1 MVQDGKRKI
10 SKVILV
16 CIIFIVLAVVMEY
29 TDREL
34 YESNKI
40 KRNDPGDDSKEISLI
55 LSGEGVEEQEYDFE
69 IYERRLTEFEAQKYF
84 EKAIVE
90 INDSFYLGEENANYV
105 TEKVNP
111 SDKYVEKMVKAE
123 WTFSEN
129 IISDDGV
136 IDEDRL
142 EKYEDYQQ
150 GVVVTAQV
158 ELQCQD
164 YVEEYDFHFVVFP
177 KKLSEQEQI
186 IKQIGQSIAE
196 QLSIP
201 GEEIVVLPN
210 EIGGKKLT
218 WKETSQ
224 HLVAK
229 VIAVELIVIILICI
243 MKQKKK
249 SEELKKRKKDMEL
262 EYSEIVSK
270 MVILLGSGMSVKQ
283 AWSNISARYLDKR
296 KKNQVSEIPI
306 YEEMLITEREINDG
320 KSERIAYQN
329 FCERVNIMCYHRLIR
344 LLISSLDRGSR
355 NICENLEQESE
366 EAFEERKAVAR
377 HLGEEASTKM
387 LLPMMIMMSI
397 VIAVIIVPAIL
408 SFQ

>member
-1 MVQDGKRKI
+1 MVQDGKRKV

-16 CIIFIVLAVVMEY
+16 CIMFIVLAVVMEY

-55 LSGEGVEEQEYDFE
+55 LSGDGVEEQEYDLE

-90 INDSFYLGEENANYV
+90 INDSFYLGEENAKYV

-142 EKYEDYQQ
+142 EKYENYQQ

-270 MVILLGSGMSVKQ
+270 MAILLGSRMSVKQ

-377 HLGEEASTKM
+377 RLGEEASTKM

>member
-1 MVQDGKRKI
+1 MVQDGKRKV

-16 CIIFIVLAVVMEY
+16 CIMFIVLAVVMEY

-55 LSGEGVEEQEYDFE
+55 LSGDGVEEQEYDLE

-142 EKYEDYQQ
+142 EKYENYQQ

-270 MVILLGSGMSVKQ
+270 MAILLGSGMSVKQ

-377 HLGEEASTKM
+377 RLGEEASTKM

>member
-1 MVQDGKRKI
+1 M
-10 SKVILV
+10 
-16 CIIFIVLAVVMEY
+16 
-29 TDREL
+29 
-34 YESNKI
+34 
-40 KRNDPGDDSKEISLI
+40 
-55 LSGEGVEEQEYDFE
+55 
-69 IYERRLTEFEAQKYF
+69 
-84 EKAIVE
+84 
-90 INDSFYLGEENANYV
+90 
-105 TEKVNP
+105 
-111 SDKYVEKMVKAE
+111 
-123 WTFSEN
+123 
-129 IISDDGV
+129 
-136 IDEDRL
+136 
-142 EKYEDYQQ
+142 
-150 GVVVTAQV
+150 
-158 ELQCQD
+158 
-164 YVEEYDFHFVVFP
+164 
-177 KKLSEQEQI
+177 
-186 IKQIGQSIAE
+186 
-196 QLSIP
+196 
-201 GEEIVVLPN
+201 
-210 EIGGKKLT
+210 
-218 WKETSQ
+218 
-224 HLVAK
+224 AK

-249 SEELKKRKKDMEL
+249 SVELKKRKKDMEL

-270 MVILLGSGMSVKQ
+270 MAILLGSGMSVKQ

-320 KSERIAYQN
+320 KRERIAYQN

-377 HLGEEASTKM
+377 RLGEEASTKM

>member
-16 CIIFIVLAVVMEY
+16 CIMFIVLAVVMEY

-55 LSGEGVEEQEYDFE
+55 LSGDGVEEQEYDLE

-90 INDSFYLGEENANYV
+90 INDSFYLGEENAKYV

-201 GEEIVVLPN
+201 GEEIVVLPD

-243 MKQKKK
+243 MRQKKK

-270 MVILLGSGMSVKQ
+270 MAILLGSGMSVKQ

-377 HLGEEASTKM
+377 RLGEEASTKM

>member
-10 SKVILV
+10 LKVILV
-16 CIIFIVLAVVMEY
+16 CIMFIVLAVVMEY

-55 LSGEGVEEQEYDFE
+55 LSGDGVEEQEYDLE

-90 INDSFYLGEENANYV
+90 IKDSFYLGEENANYV

-270 MVILLGSGMSVKQ
+270 MAILLGSGMSVKQ

-377 HLGEEASTKM
+377 RLGEEASTKM

>member
-1 MVQDGKRKI
+1 MVQDGKRKV

-16 CIIFIVLAVVMEY
+16 CIMFIVLAVVMEY

-40 KRNDPGDDSKEISLI
+40 KRNEPGDDSKEISLV
-55 LSGEGVEEQEYDFE
+55 LSGEGVAKQEYDLE
-69 IYERRLTEFEAQKYF
+69 IYERMLTESEAQKYF

-111 SDKYVEKMVKAE
+111 SDKYVEKMVNAD

-129 IISDDGV
+129 IISDDGA
-136 IDEDRL
+136 IDEYRL
-142 EKYEDYQQ
+142 EKCEDYQQ

-201 GEEIVVLPN
+201 GEEIVVLPD
-210 EIGGKKLT
+210 EIGGKNLT

-270 MVILLGSGMSVKQ
+270 MAILLGSGMSVKQ

-377 HLGEEASTKM
+377 RLGEEASTKM

>member
-16 CIIFIVLAVVMEY
+16 CIMFIVLAVVMEY

-55 LSGEGVEEQEYDFE
+55 LSGDGVEEQEYDLE

-142 EKYEDYQQ
+142 EKYENYQQ

-270 MVILLGSGMSVKQ
+270 MAILLGSGMSVKQ

-377 HLGEEASTKM
+377 RLGEEASTKM

>member
-16 CIIFIVLAVVMEY
+16 CIMFIVLAVVMEY

-55 LSGEGVEEQEYDFE
+55 LSGDGVEEQEYDLE

-90 INDSFYLGEENANYV
+90 INDSFYLGEENAKYV

-270 MVILLGSGMSVKQ
+270 MAILLGSGMSVKQ

-377 HLGEEASTKM
+377 RLGEEASTKM

>member
-16 CIIFIVLAVVMEY
+16 CIMFIVLAVVMEY

-270 MVILLGSGMSVKQ
+270 MAILLGSGMSVKQ

-296 KKNQVSEIPI
+296 KKNQMSEIPI

-377 HLGEEASTKM
+377 RLGEEASTKM

>member
-16 CIIFIVLAVVMEY
+16 CIMFIVLAVVMEY

-55 LSGEGVEEQEYDFE
+55 LSGDGVAEQEYDLE

-142 EKYEDYQQ
+142 EKYE
-150 GVVVTAQV
+150 
-158 ELQCQD
+158 
-164 YVEEYDFHFVVFP
+164 
-177 KKLSEQEQI
+177 
-186 IKQIGQSIAE
+186 
-196 QLSIP
+196 
-201 GEEIVVLPN
+201 N
-210 EIGGKKLT
+210 
-218 WKETSQ
+218 
-224 HLVAK
+224 
-229 VIAVELIVIILICI
+229 
-243 MKQKKK
+243 
-249 SEELKKRKKDMEL
+249 
-262 EYSEIVSK
+262 
-270 MVILLGSGMSVKQ
+270 
-283 AWSNISARYLDKR
+283 
-296 KKNQVSEIPI
+296 
-306 YEEMLITEREINDG
+306 YEED
-320 KSERIAYQN
+320 S
-329 FCERVNIMCYHRLIR
+329 V
-344 LLISSLDRGSR
+344 
-355 NICENLEQESE
+355 
-366 EAFEERKAVAR
+366 
-377 HLGEEASTKM
+377 
-387 LLPMMIMMSI
+387 
-397 VIAVIIVPAIL
+397 
-408 SFQ
+408 

>member
-16 CIIFIVLAVVMEY
+16 CIMFIVLAVVMEY

-55 LSGEGVEEQEYDFE
+55 LSGDGVEEQEYDLE

-90 INDSFYLGEENANYV
+90 INDSFYLGEENAKYV

-270 MVILLGSGMSVKQ
+270 MAILLGSGMSVKQ

-296 KKNQVSEIPI
+296 KKNQMSEIPI

-377 HLGEEASTKM
+377 RLGEEASTKM

>member
-16 CIIFIVLAVVMEY
+16 CIMFIVLAVVMEY

-55 LSGEGVEEQEYDFE
+55 LSGDGVEEQEYDLE

-142 EKYEDYQQ
+142 EKYENYQQ

-177 KKLSEQEQI
+177 KKLSEQEQL

-270 MVILLGSGMSVKQ
+270 MAILLGSGMSVKQ

-377 HLGEEASTKM
+377 RLGEEASTKM

>member
-1 MVQDGKRKI
+1 MVQDGKRKV

-16 CIIFIVLAVVMEY
+16 CIMFIVLAVVMEY

-55 LSGEGVEEQEYDFE
+55 LSGDGVEEQEYDLE
-69 IYERRLTEFEAQKYF
+69 IYERMLTESEAQKYF

-270 MVILLGSGMSVKQ
+270 MAILLGSGMSVKQ

-377 HLGEEASTKM
+377 RLGEEASTKM

>member
-1 MVQDGKRKI
+1 MVQDGKRKV

-16 CIIFIVLAVVMEY
+16 CIMFIVLAVVMEY

-55 LSGEGVEEQEYDFE
+55 LSGDGVEEQEYDLE

-270 MVILLGSGMSVKQ
+270 MAILLGSGMPVKQ

-377 HLGEEASTKM
+377 RLGEEASTKM

>member
-1 MVQDGKRKI
+1 MVQDGKRKV

-16 CIIFIVLAVVMEY
+16 CIMFIVLAVVMEY

-55 LSGEGVEEQEYDFE
+55 LSGDGVEEQEYDLE

-177 KKLSEQEQI
+177 KKLSEQEQL

-210 EIGGKKLT
+210 ENGGKKLT

-270 MVILLGSGMSVKQ
+270 MAILLGSGMSVKQ

-377 HLGEEASTKM
+377 RLGEEASTKM

>member
-1 MVQDGKRKI
+1 MVQDGKRKV

-16 CIIFIVLAVVMEY
+16 CIMFIVLAVVMEY

-55 LSGEGVEEQEYDFE
+55 LSGDGVEEQEYDLE

-90 INDSFYLGEENANYV
+90 INDSFYLGEENAKYV

-270 MVILLGSGMSVKQ
+270 MAILLGSGMSVKQ

-377 HLGEEASTKM
+377 RLGEEASTKM

>member
-1 MVQDGKRKI
+1 MVQDGKRKV

-16 CIIFIVLAVVMEY
+16 CIMFIVLAVVMEY

-55 LSGEGVEEQEYDFE
+55 LSGDGVEEQEYDLE
-69 IYERRLTEFEAQKYF
+69 VYERRLTEFEAQKYF

-186 IKQIGQSIAE
+186 IKQIGQNIAE

-270 MVILLGSGMSVKQ
+270 MAILLGSGMSVKQ

-377 HLGEEASTKM
+377 RLGEEASTKM

>member
-55 LSGEGVEEQEYDFE
+55 LSGEGVEEQEYDLE

-270 MVILLGSGMSVKQ
+270 MAILLGSGMSVKQ

-377 HLGEEASTKM
+377 RLGEEASTKM

>member
-16 CIIFIVLAVVMEY
+16 CIMFIVLAVVMEY

-55 LSGEGVEEQEYDFE
+55 LSGDGVEEQEYDLE

-270 MVILLGSGMSVKQ
+270 MAILLGSGMSVKQ

-377 HLGEEASTKM
+377 RLGEEASTKM

>member
-1 MVQDGKRKI
+1 MVQDGKRKV

-16 CIIFIVLAVVMEY
+16 CIMFIVLAVVMEY

-55 LSGEGVEEQEYDFE
+55 LSGDGVEEQEYDLE

-270 MVILLGSGMSVKQ
+270 MAILLGSGMSVKQ

-377 HLGEEASTKM
+377 RLGEEASTKM

>member
-1 MVQDGKRKI
+1 MVQDGKRKV

-16 CIIFIVLAVVMEY
+16 CIMFIVLAVVMEY

-55 LSGEGVEEQEYDFE
+55 LSGDGVEEQEYDLE

-84 EKAIVE
+84 EKATVE

-270 MVILLGSGMSVKQ
+270 MAILLGSGMSVKQ

-329 FCERVNIMCYHRLIR
+329 FCQRVNIMCYHRLIR

-377 HLGEEASTKM
+377 RLGEEASTKM

>member
-16 CIIFIVLAVVMEY
+16 CIMFIVLAVVMEY

-55 LSGEGVEEQEYDFE
+55 LSGEGVEEQEYDLE

-270 MVILLGSGMSVKQ
+270 MAILLGSGMSVKQ

-296 KKNQVSEIPI
+296 KKNQMSEIPI

-377 HLGEEASTKM
+377 RLGEEASTKM

>member
-16 CIIFIVLAVVMEY
+16 CIMFIVLAVVMEY

-55 LSGEGVEEQEYDFE
+55 LSGEGVEEQEYDLE

-262 EYSEIVSK
+262 EYSEIASK
-270 MVILLGSGMSVKQ
+270 MAILLGSGMSVKQ

-296 KKNQVSEIPI
+296 KKNQMSEIPI

-377 HLGEEASTKM
+377 RLGEEASTKM

>member
-1 MVQDGKRKI
+1 MVQDGKRKV

-16 CIIFIVLAVVMEY
+16 CIMFIVLAVVMEY

-55 LSGEGVEEQEYDFE
+55 LSGDGVEEQEYDLE
-69 IYERRLTEFEAQKYF
+69 IYERRLTEFEAQEYF
-84 EKAIVE
+84 KEAIVE

-270 MVILLGSGMSVKQ
+270 MAILLGSGMSVKQ

-377 HLGEEASTKM
+377 RLGEEASTKM

>member
-1 MVQDGKRKI
+1 MVQDGKRKV

-16 CIIFIVLAVVMEY
+16 CIMFIVLAVVMEY

-55 LSGEGVEEQEYDFE
+55 LSGDGVEEQEYDLE

-84 EKAIVE
+84 EKAIGE
-90 INDSFYLGEENANYV
+90 IKDSFYLGEENANYV

-150 GVVVTAQV
+150 GVGVTAHV

-164 YVEEYDFHFVVFP
+164 NVEENDYHFVVYP

-186 IKQIGQSIAE
+186 LKQIGQSIAE

-270 MVILLGSGMSVKQ
+270 MAILLGSGMSVKQ

-377 HLGEEASTKM
+377 RLGEEASTKM

>member
-1 MVQDGKRKI
+1 MVQDGKRKV

-16 CIIFIVLAVVMEY
+16 CIMFIVLAVVMEY

-55 LSGEGVEEQEYDFE
+55 LSGDGVEEQEYDLE

-177 KKLSEQEQI
+177 KKLSEQEQL

-270 MVILLGSGMSVKQ
+270 MAILLGSGMSVKQ

-377 HLGEEASTKM
+377 RLGEEASTKM

>member
-1 MVQDGKRKI
+1 MEQDRKRKVL
-10 SKVILV
+10 KVILV
-16 CIIFIVLAVVMEY
+16 CIVFIFLAAVMEY
-29 TDREL
+29 TDKEL
-34 YESNKI
+34 NESNKI
-40 KRNDPGDDSKEISLI
+40 KRNDPGENSKEISLI
-55 LSGEGVEEQEYDFE
+55 LSGEGVEKQEYDLE
-69 IYERRLTEFEAQKYF
+69 IHERKLTESEAQEYF
-84 EKAIVE
+84 EEAILE

-111 SDKYVEKMVKAE
+111 SDKYVEKMVKAD

-186 IKQIGQSIAE
+186 IKQIEQSITE

-201 GEEIVVLPN
+201 GEEIVVLPD
-210 EIGGKKLT
+210 EIGGNKLS
-218 WKETSQ
+218 WKEVSQ

-229 VIAVELIVIILICI
+229 VIVVELIVIILICI
-243 MKQKKK
+243 IKQKKK

-270 MVILLGSGMSVKQ
+270 MAILLGSGMSVKQ
-283 AWSNISARYLDKR
+283 TWSNISARYLDKR
-296 KKNQVSEIPI
+296 EKNQVPEIPI

-329 FCERVNIMCYHRLIR
+329 FSERVNIMCYHRLIR

-355 NICENLEQESE
+355 HICENLEQESE

-377 HLGEEASTKM
+377 RLGEEASTKM
-387 LLPMMIMMSI
+387 LVPMMIMMSI

>member
-1 MVQDGKRKI
+1 MVQDGKRKV

-16 CIIFIVLAVVMEY
+16 CIMFIVLAVVMEY

-55 LSGEGVEEQEYDFE
+55 LSGEGVEEQEYDLE

-243 MKQKKK
+243 MRQKKK

-270 MVILLGSGMSVKQ
+270 MAILLGSGMSVKQ

-377 HLGEEASTKM
+377 RLGEEASTKM